1 MINIFAD
8 KYVCY
13 IDSHNNRMVV
23 DIHFFSFNIC
33 YDIYI
38 YQDKRQK
45 KTKGQSMMDNPETLP
60 TLGTKD
66 TKRCQK

>member
-13 IDSHNNRMVV
+13 IYSHNNRMV
-23 DIHFFSFNIC
+23 FSFNIC